1 MIKAG
6 IIDPVK
12 VIRTAL
18 QDAARYISKK
28 TAPRFFRTTIRTI
41 KACLRICDAVGQ
53 CFPADGNHGG
63 RCLRAPGNQV
73 QNSQPYAADE
83 RDGLLRK
90 FRRRV

>member
-28 TAPRFFRTTIRTI
+28 NASVPFVRLNDQG
-41 KACLRICDAVGQ
+41 CLQSCDAVGQ
-53 CFPADGNHGG
+53 CFPADDNHGG
-63 RCLRAPGNQV
+63 CCFRAPGNEG

-83 RDGLLRK
+83 WNGVLRK
-90 FRRRV
+90 IRRRL

>member
-18 QDAARYISKK
+18 QDAARYIFKK
-28 TAPRFFRTTIRTI
+28 IARVPSVLLLDQ
-41 KACLRICDAVGQ
+41 ACLQSCDVVGQ
-53 CFPADGNHGG
+53 CFPADDNHGG
-63 RCLRAPGNQV
+63 CYFGAPSNQG

-83 RDGLLRK
+83 WNGLLRK
-90 FRRRV
+90 TRRRV